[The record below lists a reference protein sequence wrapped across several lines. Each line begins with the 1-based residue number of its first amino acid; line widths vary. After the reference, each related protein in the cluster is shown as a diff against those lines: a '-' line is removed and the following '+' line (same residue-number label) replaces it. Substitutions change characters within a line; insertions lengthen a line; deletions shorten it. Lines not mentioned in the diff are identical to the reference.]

1 MYSGLGEGV
10 FLIGI
15 IIIISKVQIVFVV
28 IIVILY
34 VFEMQCL
41 VVVQIV

>member
-1 MYSGLGEGV
+1 VYSGLGEGV